1 MMIYLKSEAV
11 KKIMNRENGSAQI
24 INNEGNK
31 FFAGYVYEKYTGWG
45 IVSQTPI
52 SVIEDPL
59 HDLLKN
65 MIIQSLPLLLII
77 LILCRYIYE

>member
-1 MMIYLKSEAV
+1 ME
-11 KKIMNRENGSAQI
+11 SAQI
-24 INNEGNK
+24 INNQGNK

-59 HDLLKN
+59 T
-65 MIIQSLPLLLII
+65 
-77 LILCRYIYE
+77 